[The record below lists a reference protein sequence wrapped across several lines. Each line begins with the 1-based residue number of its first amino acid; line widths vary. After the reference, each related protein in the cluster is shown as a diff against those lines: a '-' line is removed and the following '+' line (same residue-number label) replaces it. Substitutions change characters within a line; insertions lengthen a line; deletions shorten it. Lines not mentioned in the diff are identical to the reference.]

1 MNKTKMYS
9 KNKRRI
15 VLGGVKKREEQMC
28 QIFITIIPHKD
39 EKEVRKYLFTR
50 ALFEI
55 VLSLVDMLIRLR
67 CLDMEK

>member
-1 MNKTKMYS
+1 MYS
-9 KNKRRI
+9 KSKRRI
-15 VLGGVKKREEQMC
+15 VLGAIRKREEQMC

-55 VLSLVDMLIRLR
+55 VLSIVDMLMRLS